1 MKNDMK
7 TETNVKRKGLSTT
20 DLAYISI
27 CTVLIIICSWIS
39 IPTAV
44 PFTMQTFAVFCSLN
58 LLGGKKGT
66 IAVLVYLLIGA
77 AGVPVFSGFKSG
89 YTIIIGPT
97 GGYMLGFIFM
107 GLIFT
112 LGETL
117 SKGKLKIRIAAMII
131 GLIVCYA
138 FGTAWFMTVYTN
150 NTGAIGLGTA
160 LTLCVIPFIIPDICK
175 MILAIFLSEKLRKEL
190 RRGGLM

>member
-7 TETNVKRKGLSTT
+7 TETKVKRKGLSTT
-20 DLAYISI
+20 DLAYIAI
-27 CTVLIIICSWIS
+27 CSVLIIICSWIS

-66 IAVLVYLLIGA
+66 IAVIVYLLIGA
-77 AGVPVFSGFKSG
+77 IGVPVFSGFKSG
-89 YTIIIGPT
+89 YAILIGPT

-107 GLIFT
+107 GLIFIAGEI
-112 LGETL
+112 LG
-117 SKGKLKIRIAAMII
+117 KGKLKIRIAAMVI

-138 FGTAWFMTVYTN
+138 FGTAWFMVVYTN

-160 LTLCVIPFIIPDICK
+160 LTWCVIPFIVPDICK